1 MSGNWKLSDPYVFE
15 SLKGLLNRSIAV
27 QTVRGSVRGELKTVM
42 PDHIVIH
49 MGGSPFF
56 VRTEQI
62 IWIQPI

>member
-27 QTVRGSVRGELKTVM
+27 QTVRGSVCGELKTVM

-62 IWIQPI
+62 IWIQPL